1 MSAQTNLTNCLVAF
15 YAHLKTHPVLASLWI
30 DHLEQ
35 CQTDLNTILAQG
47 LVVEQLMAKGT
58 FPDMDLMTI
67 AAYMSFWSSNKEK
80 SELQSEQ
87 LIGGRKRL
95 NTI

>member
-1 MSAQTNLTNCLVAF
+1 MAANTNLTNCLVAF
-15 YAHLKTHPVLASLWI
+15 YARLKTHPVLASLWI

-35 CQTDLNTILAQG
+35 VQTDLNTILAQG
-47 LVVEQLMAKGT
+47 HLVEQLMAAGI

-67 AAYMSFWSSNKEK
+67 AAYMSFCCNLPK
-80 SELQSEQ
+80 QSDHKKQ

>member
-1 MSAQTNLTNCLVAF
+1 MSSTSTNLTNCLVAF
-15 YAHLKTHPVLASLWI
+15 YARLKTHPVLASLWI

-35 CQTDLNTILAQG
+35 CQADLNTILAQG
-47 LVVEQLMAKGT
+47 QVVEQVMAAGT

-67 AAYMSFWSSNKEK
+67 AAYMSFCSSNKCQLPKTEK
-80 SELQSEQ
+80 L
-87 LIGGRKRL
+87 LGGRKRL